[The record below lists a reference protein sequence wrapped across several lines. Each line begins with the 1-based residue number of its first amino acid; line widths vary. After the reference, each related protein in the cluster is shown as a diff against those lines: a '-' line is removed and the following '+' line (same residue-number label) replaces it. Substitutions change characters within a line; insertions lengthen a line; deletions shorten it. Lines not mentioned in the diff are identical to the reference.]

1 MMLMWRDNRQ
11 SKKKRNFAMIFSDL
25 GKLLAGYAAV
35 IGGEQRLACSRAL
48 FRCEG
53 DLARLVYLLC
63 AGPLCRLVRCASRW
77 T

>member
-25 GKLLAGYAAV
+25 GKLLAKYAAV

-48 FRCEG
+48 FRCRG
-53 DLARLVYLLC
+53 D
-63 AGPLCRLVRCASRW
+63 
-77 T
+77 

>member
-25 GKLLAGYAAV
+25 GKLLTGYAAV

-48 FRCEG
+48 FRCQG
-53 DLARLVYLLC
+53 D
-63 AGPLCRLVRCASRW
+63 
-77 T
+77 